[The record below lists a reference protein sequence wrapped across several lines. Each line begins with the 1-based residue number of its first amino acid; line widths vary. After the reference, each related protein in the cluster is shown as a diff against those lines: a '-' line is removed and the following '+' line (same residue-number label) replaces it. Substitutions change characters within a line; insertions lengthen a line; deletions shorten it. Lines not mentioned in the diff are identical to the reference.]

1 MNRLGKILT
10 LALALQL
17 LLVVAV
23 FWPRSDEA
31 EGLARTALVELDA
44 AAVDRIAVEDADSSV
59 LLGRSGDGWVLPDY
73 HGLPVDKQKLQRVL
87 RDLPALPR
95 GWPVARSGGAAERF
109 EVGEQSFQRHVTWFG
124 GETAA
129 GEIYLGT
136 SPGFRK
142 VHTRIAGSDPVY
154 AVEFNTFDLPVQ
166 PAEWL
171 DKTLLRV
178 SNPDAITGA
187 DYSLRKDGDN
197 WTGQREQVPESAE
210 VDKLVNGL
218 SSLRVTAAAD
228 ISLAGELA
236 QMEVP
241 PTLSVTAGGEEY
253 DYRLYTMEDEYF
265 IQRSDIPVFFSLSAF
280 DYNRLNDVTAASL
293 YPEPQ
298 EPSAEDAEEDTSHE
312 GDTD

>member
-44 AAVDRIAVEDADSSV
+44 AAVDRIAIEDTDSSV
-59 LLGRSGDGWVLPDY
+59 LLGRGGDGWVLPDY
-73 HGLPVDKQKLQRVL
+73 HGLPVDQQKLQRVL

-109 EVGEQSFQRHVTWFG
+109 EVDERSFQRHVTWFG
-124 GETAA
+124 GESAA

-154 AVEFNTFDLPVQ
+154 AVEFNTFDLPVE

-178 SNPDAITGA
+178 ATPSAISGR
-187 DYSLRKDGDN
+187 DYQLSREGEAWLGR
-197 WTGQREQVPESAE
+197 GQAQAASAE

-218 SSLRVTAAAD
+218 TSLRVTAVAD
-228 ISLAGELA
+228 IALAAELE
-236 QMEVP
+236 QMEVA
-241 PTLSVTAGGEEY
+241 PTLSVSSAGEIYE
-253 DYRLYTMEDEYF
+253 YRLYEMEDERY
-265 IQRSDIPVFFSLSAF
+265 IKRSDIPVYFSFSQF
-280 DYNRLNDVTAASL
+280 DYDRLNEVNAASL
-293 YPEPQ
+293 YPAPETEEAPA
-298 EPSAEDAEEDTSHE
+298 AETAETDAD
-312 GDTD
+312 